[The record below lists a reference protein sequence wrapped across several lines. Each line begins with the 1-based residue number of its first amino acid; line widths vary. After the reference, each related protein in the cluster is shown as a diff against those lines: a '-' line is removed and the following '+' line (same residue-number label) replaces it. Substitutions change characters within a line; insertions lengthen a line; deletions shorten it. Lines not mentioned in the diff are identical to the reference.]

1 MWQMWATG
9 FLTKFRMHYVSGL
22 WQFCM
27 QINFSDQLNLAQLKA
42 NLHANYNLDNSWKEL
57 Q

>member
-1 MWQMWATG
+1 MWATG

-27 QINFSDQLNLAQLKA
+27 QINFSDQLSSAQLKA
-42 NLHANYNLDNSWKEL
+42 NLHASYNLDNSWKEL